1 MELLNL
7 PVELLRL
14 ILTFLQEKSTEAELF
29 SLCRTCTTFNVI
41 IHSLPAKVIKCR
53 YQRVLCVRNNCL
65 ASLRKTDII
74 IEKPCI
80 ELQLELL
87 IGQRSHV
94 FNYFA
99 QHTNLD
105 SYLLQLYASII
116 GRGKFLQQVNLP
128 PVVLPDSTYQWDAEL
143 IARVIDILPLSYV
156 LLDNSAH
163 DETTCNFPELTRDI
177 KYYYVLSSE
186 LSTLLSNSNGL
197 TRDIIFT
204 IGLLRGFYI
213 VDKNNKKCGIEL
225 TFWNAYGWNIDQN
238 RQMRKFRIRFF
249 GDLCELLTLHG
260 LYINAP
266 VIYFIKIFNYE
277 HQIMSIYTKG
287 SLIELLL
294 NRDKLELLMSIRQL
308 HGLIGL
314 SFRELHLIISIYCG
328 YICLFYAGPMTVER
342 KRKWWSVM
350 ETNIPLYNDI
360 SMKNKAKLIYIAY
373 CKNDNILLKSL
384 LKWLNCPNL
393 FSTALSPI
401 LSNNETDDAEKFKYH
416 VLITFIFYRKL
427 NIITF
432 ITPNVLREINDG
444 DEISHNL
451 ELLFELCPKLQ
462 MVFPT
467 LVDAVQNGQLSVV
480 SQWLLKLAPYAADS
494 SNNDIIGIM
503 WIAILKWSVY
513 LPSKLRINLL
523 HNAYQILDLDTYKTP
538 HLVKSTT
545 KMLQYMTNE
554 IKIFLQKL
562 PMLSMNGSE
571 G

>member
-1 MELLNL
+1 M
-7 PVELLRL
+7 PIWR
-14 ILTFLQEKSTEAELF
+14 
-29 SLCRTCTTFNVI
+29 CTCTIFNVI
-41 IHSLPAKVIKCR
+41 IHSLPAKIIKCG

-65 ASLRKTDII
+65 ASLRKTGKTGIT
-74 IEKPCI
+74 IEKPRI

-87 IGQRSHV
+87 IGQRCHI

-105 SYLLQLYASII
+105 SYQLQLYAAII
-116 GRGKFLQQVNLP
+116 GRGKFLQQVNLS
-128 PVVLPDSTYQWDAEL
+128 PVVLPDSTYQWDTEL
-143 IARVIDILPLSYV
+143 IARIINILPLSYI
-156 LLDNSAH
+156 LLDNSVQY
-163 DETTCNFPELTRDI
+163 ETICNFSRTRDI
-177 KYYYVLSSE
+177 KYYYVLSSK
-186 LSTLLSNSNGL
+186 LSTLLYNSNIL

-213 VDKNNKKCGIEL
+213 VDKNNIKCGINL
-225 TFWNAYGWNIDQN
+225 TSCSVYGRNIYPN
-238 RQMRKFRIRFF
+238 RQMRHFRNRVFV
-249 GDLCELLTLHG
+249 DLCELLTLHG

-266 VIYFIKIFNYE
+266 VIYFIKIFNYD
-277 HQIMSIYTKG
+277 HQIMSIFAKG
-287 SLIELLL
+287 SLTELLL
-294 NRDKLELLMSIRQL
+294 NRDQLELLMSIRQL

-314 SFRELHLIISIYCG
+314 SFRELYLIISIYCG

-350 ETNIPLYNDI
+350 ETNIPLYNDT
-360 SMKNKAKLIYIAY
+360 SMKNKARLIYIAY
-373 CKNDNILLKSL
+373 CRNDTVLVKSL
-384 LKWLNCPNL
+384 IKWLNCPNL
-393 FSTALSPI
+393 FATALSPI
-401 LSNNETDDAEKFKYH
+401 LSNNENDDVARFKYN

-427 NIITF
+427 NILTF
-432 ITPNVLREINDG
+432 ITPNILHEINNG
-444 DEISHNL
+444 NEISHNL

-467 LVDAVQNGQLSVV
+467 LVDAVQNGHLSVV

-523 HNAYQILDLDTYKTP
+523 HNAYQILDLDINKTP
-538 HLVKSTT
+538 RLVKSTT
-545 KMLQYMTNE
+545 RILQYMTEE
-554 IKIFLQKL
+554 IKISLQKL
-562 PMLSMNGSE
+562 PMLVINVSE